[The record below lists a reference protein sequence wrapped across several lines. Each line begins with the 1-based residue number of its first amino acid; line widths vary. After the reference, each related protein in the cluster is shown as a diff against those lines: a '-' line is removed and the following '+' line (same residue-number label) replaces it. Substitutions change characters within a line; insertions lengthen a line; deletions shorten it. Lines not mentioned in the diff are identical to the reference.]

1 MRPGWAR
8 GSGRTQL
15 AITKSPVFQ
24 PCGAPRFSWSSALDM
39 QGQHGMSVKAPRVV
53 FFQRAVQARNAT
65 GADWPSIQI
74 TAAPPSETLA
84 RPTVRVRC
92 GSAPRYGRYSISAGA
107 G

>member
-1 MRPGWAR
+1 M
-8 GSGRTQL
+8 
-15 AITKSPVFQ
+15 
-24 PCGAPRFSWSSALDM
+24 
-39 QGQHGMSVKAPRVV
+39 
-53 FFQRAVQARNAT
+53 QARNAT